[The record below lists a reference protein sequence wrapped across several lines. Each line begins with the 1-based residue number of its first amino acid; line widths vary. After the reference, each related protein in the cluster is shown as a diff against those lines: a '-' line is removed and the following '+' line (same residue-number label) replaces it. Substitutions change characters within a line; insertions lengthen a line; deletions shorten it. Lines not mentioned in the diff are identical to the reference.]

1 MYFQT
6 HLCELSMRLFEHD
19 IDYCV
24 VLKGSQDTIYRRLF
38 ISTLRFG
45 NFSRTCPIKSGYY
58 YLHGWKIV
66 IIQAGESKY
75 SHNYF
80 ENFNMSI
87 INNTLNLDMM
97 IRKPLTHGLKMRV
110 DFSISLGKSKHYQSV
125 FANIVDVCGVVS
137 AIHNNIFKTWFQSM
151 LEHGNFMYNCPVTE
165 GHYFLRNWRMEA
177 HMVPQYLYAGD
188 YRVNCHMFFGKLK
201 TKHEDFVVEMKIFAL
216 LKSS

>member
-1 MYFQT
+1 M
-6 HLCELSMRLFEHD
+6 
-19 IDYCV
+19 
-24 VLKGSQDTIYRRLF
+24 
-38 ISTLRFG
+38 
-45 NFSRTCPIKSGYY
+45 
-58 YLHGWKIV
+58 